1 MTKQHIPVMRESVID
16 VLKPQIG
23 DVYMDLTAGY
33 GGHAELVL
41 KLIGKSGR
49 AYLFDQ
55 DDEAIAALQ
64 TKFQNDP
71 RVQIVKSNFAS
82 IDWELLPKAD
92 MILADL
98 GVSSVQLDE
107 AKRGFSFK
115 QNGPLDM
122 RMDTSSKVTVA
133 DLVNNADEKVLADII
148 FKYGEEPKSR
158 RIARAIC
165 AEREKQAMKTTQQLA
180 DVVRSQFPKG
190 YYRIDPAT
198 KTFQALRIAVNNEL
212 EKLEYML
219 DVAMN
224 ELSPGGRMAIISFH
238 SLEDR
243 IIKRKMRDMTRDVCD
258 NITGQALQE
267 SEYRLVTK
275 KPIIPAPE
283 EIAYNPR
290 ARSAKLRAVEKKK

>member
-71 RVQIVKSNFAS
+71 RVQIVKNNFAS

-122 RMDTSSKVTVA
+122 RMDTSSKVTAA

-180 DVVRSQFPKG
+180 DVVRNQFPKG

-212 EKLEYML
+212 EVLEHML
-219 DVAMN
+219 DTAMGA
-224 ELSPGGRMAIISFH
+224 LKSGGRMAIISFH

-243 IIKRKMRDMTRDVCD
+243 IIKRKMRDMTKDVCD